1 MPEYLPIIP
10 YDEPVSERY
19 ERILNRNVNAPAYR
33 DLRAEVQAL
42 DQESGAPLFVA
53 ALALVGSWSP
63 MRVATVQPLAQR
75 WANRLESRHTKVI
88 GRNLRKVGRQAAMD
102 ASEEAVRRA
111 LRGKVLENVRLVT
124 RLQPWMRE
132 GLERRIRGFI
142 QTGDIID
149 FDKAALRKA
158 ITDSNVLTR
167 SRLDLIADDQTN
179 KFAAELNEIRMRAAG
194 ITNFRWVSQGDNRVR
209 PLHRTYHGHTYSWDA
224 PPADGLPGEPILCR
238 CVAQGVLEAYTVNP
252 LFA

>member
-1 MPEYLPIIP
+1 MTEYLPIIP
-10 YDEPVSERY
+10 YDEPVSDRY

-102 ASEEAVRRA
+102 ASEEAVRLA
-111 LRGKVLENVRLVT
+111 LQARTRENLSLIT

-132 GLERRIRGFI
+132 GLDRRIRDFI
-142 QTGDIID
+142 RTGDIID
-149 FDKAALRKA
+149 FDKTALQQS
-158 ITDSNVLTR
+158 D
-167 SRLDLIADDQTN
+167 
-179 KFAAELNEIRMRAAG
+179 
-194 ITNFRWVSQGDNRVR
+194 
-209 PLHRTYHGHTYSWDA
+209 HG
-224 PPADGLPGEPILCR
+224 
-238 CVAQGVLEAYTVNP
+238 LECPDTKSA
-252 LFA
+252 

>member
-1 MPEYLPIIP
+1 MPDYLDVIHF
-10 YDEPVSERY
+10 DESSAERY

-132 GLERRIRGFI
+132 GLERRI
-142 QTGDIID
+142 Q
-149 FDKAALRKA
+149 
-158 ITDSNVLTR
+158 
-167 SRLDLIADDQTN
+167 
-179 KFAAELNEIRMRAAG
+179 
-194 ITNFRWVSQGDNRVR
+194 
-209 PLHRTYHGHTYSWDA
+209 
-224 PPADGLPGEPILCR
+224 
-238 CVAQGVLEAYTVNP
+238 
-252 LFA
+252 

>member
-1 MPEYLPIIP
+1 
-10 YDEPVSERY
+10 
-19 ERILNRNVNAPAYR
+19 
-33 DLRAEVQAL
+33 
-42 DQESGAPLFVA
+42 
-53 ALALVGSWSP
+53 

-132 GLERRIRGFI
+132 GLERRIRDFI
-142 QTGDIID
+142 RTGNIID
-149 FDKAALRKA
+149 FDKAAFRKA

-167 SRLDLIADDQTN
+167 RRLDLIADDQTN
-179 KFAAELNEIRMRAAG
+179 KFAAQLNEIRMRAAG
-194 ITNFRWVSQGDNRVR
+194 IWRISVRGFRQGASTESDRYTG
-209 PLHRTYHGHTYSWDA
+209 TYHTRGNWDA
-224 PPADGLPGEPILCR
+224 PPADGPGDR
-238 CVAQGVLEAYTVNP
+238 RFCVVAWRKGFLTHIQRIRHLHNHSTMV
-252 LFA
+252 